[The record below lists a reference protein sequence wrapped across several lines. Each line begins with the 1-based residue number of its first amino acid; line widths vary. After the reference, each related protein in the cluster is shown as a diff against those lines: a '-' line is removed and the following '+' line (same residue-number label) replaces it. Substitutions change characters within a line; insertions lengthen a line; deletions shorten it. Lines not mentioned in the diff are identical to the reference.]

1 MTSEI
6 EDELLA
12 AVDAMN
18 NDPREVEEKFK
29 ERRVKALN
37 QMIRVVQN
45 NETQQFLDYPLASA
59 RMNPILDQLYVIQ
72 QVMANNELTFE
83 SSGERID
90 TVGALV
96 ERFAEEAIAKITGEP
111 LDNGVGQELTA
122 ERLKANID
130 AMHEGILGLIEDDH
144 SVRTMEDSADYRK
157 AASKDGIVEFVC
169 SLNAAIRGSSD
180 TTDAADNLLAYLQE
194 YMPDELAV
202 ISENVLTEQDCE
214 DVSKFTADR
223 EVRSALY
230 NLRLVITEFAAA
242 RAIDAPEEVDN
253 TLTDFLS
260 GLEQNARNL
269 ASLDEGN
276 REALLNLADT
286 YGGTFSRRD
295 LIDQFDSEVPN
306 TKSGR
311 AAHDLFSLVAS
322 AIGVNML
329 PAKYIEQIV
338 SAEEGSEIA
347 AQADRATEVFNEV
360 LSGLTAD
367 ATLEPPSVAPSVD
380 DLTDGDAVENKAA
393 AAEILSHVTSMLRSF
408 KKELPDE
415 YESWPPGDASPW
427 EAGNAEDIVSAIKK
441 MFSSAE
447 EVESL
452 AEENDTTVRVASYDD
467 LSDSAKAYFDN
478 MTPDSISDFSPDTL
492 RSITQMLG
500 GVPPGDDA
508 EEEEDENNA
517 EEEAVSAIYSSLT
530 SFKKRMP
537 EEFNA
542 WSEREAFVNAWEA
555 NDVDTVAD
563 LFKNWH
569 NYANDIYGQADEAGM
584 SVDVTMFEDLSE
596 DAQMFLDDF
605 DISDP
610 NSYDFDGL
618 NEIYELLRD
627 DATVA
632 PKSRAPALDLGDD
645 EDEDGGVS
653 SDANSDPFAD
663 LKVDELTPDEE
674 PNMFDGKIDFSD
686 IDPTDDDFDAELDK
700 MLSGGK
706 SKPTSAPKVDDDLSL
721 EDLGDDDL
729 SLESLE
735 PSGAKPSGAK
745 PGVDEDLS
753 LEDLGDED
761 LSLED
766 LGDELGADEEVGSSP
781 LTSNDV
787 VEYAAAI
794 RAAKPGASRW
804 SDIPNDHNAIYRFL
818 NAVSDGDKAAHARVL
833 LANRPDLKVTI
844 SSVMEDEFYEPNWE
858 DANADDPFAGDDSNP
873 LDNIFGGSDSG
884 DTDTGDDLS
893 YLLADAPKSGKTGA
907 KVMDYDTALNT
918 LGLDSAPFSDEDVQ
932 NAHFLLSDVNSP
944 AYPAL
949 EAKSFNGQ
957 ILSQNLAAV
966 MADNIVN
973 GSSVDL
979 GPVGAIKDT
988 VKRAGAGGKQAL
1000 EALLV
1005 EALGG
1010 ADEPYSL

>member
-1 MTSEI
+1 
-6 EDELLA
+6 
-12 AVDAMN
+12 
-18 NDPREVEEKFK
+18 
-29 ERRVKALN
+29 
-37 QMIRVVQN
+37 
-45 NETQQFLDYPLASA
+45 
-59 RMNPILDQLYVIQ
+59 
-72 QVMANNELTFE
+72 
-83 SSGERID
+83 
-90 TVGALV
+90 
-96 ERFAEEAIAKITGEP
+96 
-111 LDNGVGQELTA
+111 
-122 ERLKANID
+122 
-130 AMHEGILGLIEDDH
+130 
-144 SVRTMEDSADYRK
+144 
-157 AASKDGIVEFVC
+157 
-169 SLNAAIRGSSD
+169 
-180 TTDAADNLLAYLQE
+180 
-194 YMPDELAV
+194 
-202 ISENVLTEQDCE
+202 
-214 DVSKFTADR
+214 
-223 EVRSALY
+223 
-230 NLRLVITEFAAA
+230 
-242 RAIDAPEEVDN
+242 
-253 TLTDFLS
+253 
-260 GLEQNARNL
+260 
-269 ASLDEGN
+269 
-276 REALLNLADT
+276 
-286 YGGTFSRRD
+286 
-295 LIDQFDSEVPN
+295 
-306 TKSGR
+306 
-311 AAHDLFSLVAS
+311 
-322 AIGVNML
+322 
-329 PAKYIEQIV
+329 
-338 SAEEGSEIA
+338 
-347 AQADRATEVFNEV
+347 
-360 LSGLTAD
+360 
-367 ATLEPPSVAPSVD
+367 
-380 DLTDGDAVENKAA
+380 
-393 AAEILSHVTSMLRSF
+393 MLRSF
-408 KKELPDE
+408 KTELPDE
-415 YESWPPGDASPW
+415 YDSWPPGDASPW
-427 EAGNAEDIVSAIKK
+427 EAGDAEDIVSAIKE

-478 MTPDSISDFSPDTL
+478 MTPDSIRDFSPDTL
-492 RSITQMLG
+492 KSITKMLG

-508 EEEEDENNA
+508 DEEEENNA
-517 EEEAVSAIYSSLT
+517 EEEAVGAIYSSLN

-542 WSEREAFVNAWEA
+542 WPEREAFVNAWEA
-555 NDVDTVAD
+555 NDISTVAD

-584 SVDVTMFEDLSE
+584 DVDVTMFEDLSE

-610 NSYDFDGL
+610 TSYDFDGL

-627 DATVA
+627 DAAAA

-653 SDANSDPFAD
+653 SDADSDPFAD

-674 PNMFDGKIDFSD
+674 PNMFDGKIDVSD

-721 EDLGDDDL
+721 EDLGDDLSLEDLGDDDL

-745 PGVDEDLS
+745 PGVDDDLS
-753 LEDLGDED
+753 LEDLGDD
-761 LSLED
+761 F
-766 LGDELGADEEVGSSP
+766 GDDEEVGSSP

-858 DANADDPFAGDDSNP
+858 DENADDPFAGDDSNP
-873 LDNIFGGSDSG
+873 LDNIFGGGDSG
-884 DTDTGDDLS
+884 DIGADDDDLG

-907 KVMDYDTALNT
+907 KVMDYNTALNT

-932 NAHFLLSDVNSP
+932 NAHFLLADLDSP

-1010 ADEPYSL
+1010 AGEMYSL

>member
-1 MTSEI
+1 
-6 EDELLA
+6 
-12 AVDAMN
+12 MN

-29 ERRVKALN
+29 ELRVKALK
-37 QMIRVVQN
+37 QMIRDVQN
-45 NETQQFLDYPLASA
+45 NDTQKFLDYPLASA
-59 RMNPILDQLYVIQ
+59 RRNPVLDQLYVIQ
-72 QVMANNELTFE
+72 QVMTNNELTFE

-122 ERLKANID
+122 ERLKTNID

-194 YMPDELAV
+194 YMPNALAV

-276 REALLNLADT
+276 REALLNLAEA
-286 YGGTFSRRD
+286 YGGTFSRQD

-338 SAEEGSEIA
+338 SAEDGSEIA

-380 DLTDGDAVENKAA
+380 DLTDGGE
-393 AAEILSHVTSMLRSF
+393 
-408 KKELPDE
+408 DE
-415 YESWPPGDASPW
+415 GD
-427 EAGNAEDIVSAIKK
+427 EQGAGSAEDD
-441 MFSSAE
+441 E
-447 EVESL
+447 
-452 AEENDTTVRVASYDD
+452 
-467 LSDSAKAYFDN
+467 
-478 MTPDSISDFSPDTL
+478 
-492 RSITQMLG
+492 G
-500 GVPPGDDA
+500 G
-508 EEEEDENNA
+508 DENNA
-517 EEEAVSAIYSSLT
+517 EEEAVRAIYSSLN

-537 EEFNA
+537 DEFNA
-542 WSEREAFVNAWEA
+542 WPEREAFVNAWET

-584 SVDVTMFEDLSE
+584 AVDVTMFEDLSE

-610 NSYDFDGL
+610 TSYDFDGL

-627 DATVA
+627 DATAA
-632 PKSRAPALDLGDD
+632 PKSRAPALDMGDD

-674 PNMFDGKIDFSD
+674 PNMFDGKIDVSD
-686 IDPTDDDFDAELDK
+686 IDPTDDDLDAELDM

-729 SLESLE
+729 SLEDLGDDDLNLESLE

-745 PGVDEDLS
+745 PSVDDDLS
-753 LEDLGDED
+753 LEDLGDD
-761 LSLED
+761 F
-766 LGDELGADEEVGSSP
+766 GADEEVGSSP
-781 LTSNDV
+781 LTSKDV

-858 DANADDPFAGDDSNP
+858 DENTDDPFAGDDSNP
-873 LDNIFGGSDSG
+873 LDNIFGGGGSDSG
-884 DTDTGDDLS
+884 DIGDIGADDDDLS

-907 KVMDYDTALNT
+907 KVMDYTTALNT

-932 NAHFLLSDVNSP
+932 NAHFLLADVDSP

-1010 ADEPYSL
+1010 VDESYSL

>member
-1 MTSEI
+1 
-6 EDELLA
+6 
-12 AVDAMN
+12 
-18 NDPREVEEKFK
+18 
-29 ERRVKALN
+29 
-37 QMIRVVQN
+37 
-45 NETQQFLDYPLASA
+45 
-59 RMNPILDQLYVIQ
+59 
-72 QVMANNELTFE
+72 
-83 SSGERID
+83 
-90 TVGALV
+90 
-96 ERFAEEAIAKITGEP
+96 
-111 LDNGVGQELTA
+111 
-122 ERLKANID
+122 
-130 AMHEGILGLIEDDH
+130 
-144 SVRTMEDSADYRK
+144 
-157 AASKDGIVEFVC
+157 
-169 SLNAAIRGSSD
+169 
-180 TTDAADNLLAYLQE
+180 
-194 YMPDELAV
+194 
-202 ISENVLTEQDCE
+202 
-214 DVSKFTADR
+214 
-223 EVRSALY
+223 
-230 NLRLVITEFAAA
+230 
-242 RAIDAPEEVDN
+242 
-253 TLTDFLS
+253 
-260 GLEQNARNL
+260 
-269 ASLDEGN
+269 
-276 REALLNLADT
+276 
-286 YGGTFSRRD
+286 
-295 LIDQFDSEVPN
+295 
-306 TKSGR
+306 
-311 AAHDLFSLVAS
+311 
-322 AIGVNML
+322 ML

-338 SAEEGSEIA
+338 SAEDGSEIA

-380 DLTDGDAVENKAA
+380 DLADGGEDGDAVGNKDA
-393 AAEILSHVTSMLRSF
+393 AAEILSHLTSMLRSF

-427 EAGNAEDIVSAIKK
+427 EAGDAEDIVSAIKK

-478 MTPDSISDFSPDTL
+478 MTPDSIRDFSPDTL
-492 RSITQMLG
+492 KSITKMLG

-508 EEEEDENNA
+508 DEEEENNA
-517 EEEAVSAIYSSLT
+517 EEEAVGAIYSTLT

-542 WSEREAFVNAWEA
+542 WPEREAFVNAWEA
-555 NDVDTVAD
+555 NDISTVAD

-584 SVDVTMFEDLSE
+584 DVDVTMFEDLSE

-610 NSYDFDGL
+610 TSYDFDGL

-627 DATVA
+627 DAAAA

-653 SDANSDPFAD
+653 SDADSDPFAD

-674 PNMFDGKIDFSD
+674 PNMFDGKIDVSD
-686 IDPTDDDFDAELDK
+686 IDPTDDDFDAELDSL
-700 MLSGGK
+700 LSGGK
-706 SKPTSAPKVDDDLSL
+706 SKPTSAPKVDDDLSLEDLGDDDLSL

-745 PGVDEDLS
+745 PGVDDDLS
-753 LEDLGDED
+753 LEDLGDD
-761 LSLED
+761 F
-766 LGDELGADEEVGSSP
+766 GDDEEVGSSP

-858 DANADDPFAGDDSNP
+858 DENADDPFAGDDSNP
-873 LDNIFGGSDSG
+873 LDNIFGGGDSA
-884 DTDTGDDLS
+884 DTGADDDDLG

-907 KVMDYDTALNT
+907 KVMDYNTALNT

-932 NAHFLLSDVNSP
+932 NAHFLLADPDSP

-949 EAKSFNGQ
+949 EALAVDGKVVAQ
-957 ILSQNLAAV
+957 DVAAV
-966 MADNIVN
+966 MADHIVN
-973 GSSVDL
+973 GSSIDL

-1010 ADEPYSL
+1010 AGEMYSL